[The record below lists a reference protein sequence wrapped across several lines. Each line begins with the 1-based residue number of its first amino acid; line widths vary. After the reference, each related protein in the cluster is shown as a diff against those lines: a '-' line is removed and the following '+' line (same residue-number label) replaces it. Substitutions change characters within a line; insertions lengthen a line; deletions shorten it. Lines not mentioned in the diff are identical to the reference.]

1 MIDDAGTGVTIRAA
15 EGRDTE
21 VLLCLI
27 REHAAYEGQADVC
40 VVTEPALRSALF
52 GPRPLAE
59 AIVAEEAGEPVG
71 FALFFP
77 YFSPY
82 PGVPG
87 LFMELL
93 YVVPELRRQGIG
105 QALLR
110 RVARIAVERGAGRL
124 EWGVLKANE
133 SAIRFYTRLG
143 ATLDDDFVAC
153 RLEGDTLRRVAE
165 GLPTREP
172 DHL

>member
-1 MIDDAGTGVTIRAA
+1 MTEGSESSVTIRAA
-15 EGRDTE
+15 EERDTE
-21 VLLCLI
+21 VLLRLI
-27 REHAAYEGQADVC
+27 RELAAYEGQADAC
-40 VVTEPALRSALF
+40 VVTGPTLRSALF

-59 AIVAEEAGEPVG
+59 AILAEDAGEPVG

-77 YFSPY
+77 YFSPF

-93 YVVPELRRQGIG
+93 HVVSERQGRGIG
-105 QALLR
+105 RLLLQ

-133 SAIRFYTRLG
+133 PAIGFYTRFG
-143 ATLDDDFVAC
+143 ATLVDDFLAC
-153 RLEGDTLRRVAE
+153 RLEGETLRRVAAGE
-165 GLPTREP
+165 
-172 DHL
+172 